1 MSERFTP
8 SQTFLPGCS
17 FCSMQAVVQLEG
29 ENKLV
34 TTLKGIKSVTEFNGD
49 TAISVS

>member
-1 MSERFTP
+1 
-8 SQTFLPGCS
+8 
-17 FCSMQAVVQLEG
+17 MQAVVQLEG